1 MELMIACGEGVYEV
15 EGERVRLGGVCRVG
29 EGGSPQRRSDAE
41 ISAEKQE
48 KIKARVKGRENAEE
62 AEL

>member
-1 MELMIACGEGVYEV
+1 L
-15 EGERVRLGGVCRVG
+15 ERAV
-29 EGGSPQRRSDAE
+29 PRRDAE

>member
-1 MELMIACGEGVYEV
+1 MGFMRWN
-15 EGERVRLGGVCRVG
+15 GERVRLGGVCRVG

-41 ISAEKQE
+41 ISAEKKQE
-48 KIKARVKGRENAEE
+48 IKAKVKGGENAEE